1 MNVFKI
7 LFLALFPVLLLGQ
20 SREEL
25 ENERLDIIQRIE
37 FTSKILKQTE
47 KNKTGALDIL
57 NSLENQISNRKKVLK
72 NITKQIEQINK
83 RSEEN
88 NVLLDSLKNQITE
101 IREKYNQLLRI
112 NYIQSLTKN
121 KFLFLIS
128 SRDWEDFIDKKR
140 YLRQFGEFTKEKLK
154 DLENKEAYLNKLIS
168 DIDKEKKDLEAL
180 KTDEKLNLELLEK
193 EKKEKKKIF
202 KKIRKAERKLRD
214 KLKKQKREREK
225 LNRNIEEAIVMSLR
239 GVKNNDGE
247 KATGTNKNFESNKN
261 KLNWPVPRGY
271 IYSHFG
277 KHKHPVI
284 KGVYIFNN
292 GIDIRTESGASVQA
306 LFDGEIVGLMHISGY
321 NWMMIIKHGDY
332 YTVYSKLEKVTVS
345 KGDKV
350 TKGQTL
356 GNIGEN
362 GQFHFEIWHKKT
374 KLDPENW
381 LR

>member
-202 KKIRKAERKLRD
+202 KKI
-214 KLKKQKREREK
+214 
-225 LNRNIEEAIVMSLR
+225 
-239 GVKNNDGE
+239 
-247 KATGTNKNFESNKN
+247 
-261 KLNWPVPRGY
+261 
-271 IYSHFG
+271 
-277 KHKHPVI
+277 
-284 KGVYIFNN
+284 
-292 GIDIRTESGASVQA
+292 
-306 LFDGEIVGLMHISGY
+306 
-321 NWMMIIKHGDY
+321 
-332 YTVYSKLEKVTVS
+332 
-345 KGDKV
+345 
-350 TKGQTL
+350 
-356 GNIGEN
+356 
-362 GQFHFEIWHKKT
+362 
-374 KLDPENW
+374 
-381 LR
+381 